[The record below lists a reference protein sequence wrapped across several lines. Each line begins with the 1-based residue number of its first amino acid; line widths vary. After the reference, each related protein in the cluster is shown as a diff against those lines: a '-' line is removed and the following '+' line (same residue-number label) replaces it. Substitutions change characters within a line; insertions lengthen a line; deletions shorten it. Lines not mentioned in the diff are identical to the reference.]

1 MRKIIFYLLLL
12 ISSVSFGQTTLANKL
27 KITAAIKDN
36 LASRVMVQD
45 SLTGEL
51 KWILKSSLGTVK
63 SVTGTSGVTVA
74 LGTTTPVIGLGA
86 ITPTSTNGV
95 SATTMAYNDAT
106 SSIQTQLN
114 GKQPVGTYA
123 TGTGTASGTNTGDNA
138 VNTLYSGLVT
148 NATHTGEVTGA
159 TALTIT
165 NKAVT
170 LAKMDDV
177 ATGTVFYRK
186 TAATG
191 TPEVQT
197 LATLKTDLGLTGTN
211 SGDQTTISGNAGT
224 ATTLQTGRTIAITG
238 DLAYTSPTF
247 NGSANVTAAGTL
259 ATVNANVGSF
269 TNASVTVNG
278 KGLVTAASSGP
289 TPQAALSG
297 TGLVRSTAGA
307 ITYDTNAYITTVNG
321 TAITP
326 SSTNGVSAATMAF
339 NDATSSIQT
348 QLNGKQPS
356 GTYATGTGT
365 ASGTNTGDNAV
376 NSLYSG
382 LVTNAT
388 HTGDATGATA
398 LTVKG
403 INGTLLSGLAT
414 GILKNTTT
422 TGVPS
427 IAVVRTDYAEP
438 TTALATGILKNTTT
452 TGAHTIAVAADFP
465 TLNQNTTG
473 NAATVTTNAN
483 LTGVV
488 TSVGNATA
496 IADGAIALA
505 KLAPTTAGFIPVGAV
520 TTGIP
525 TYVPMSGDVTISS
538 TGVTAIGATKVTNAM
553 LANTAVANLSG
564 TNTGNQTIASTS
576 DATSHTA
583 TLSATGGSLKL
594 VEGSNITLTTSGTG
608 ADGIVTIAST
618 AGGTGTVTAS
628 GGALTANAIVLGA
641 GTTDTKVST
650 GITTD
655 GVAALNLGVN
665 ATTIGK
671 VKLFGNTSGDATIQP
686 SAVAGTATVLTL
698 PATSGTVALLSNIT
712 GTNSGTNTGDNAVNT
727 LYSGLVSNVPT
738 ALSTGTVST
747 ISYGITSD
755 GSSDDIVL
763 PQANTTQA
771 GLLSAA
777 KWNEIV
783 ANTAKVSNAN
793 HTGDATGSTALS
805 VVGINGTLLSSL
817 GTGILK
823 NTTTTGVP
831 SIAVAADFPTL
842 NQNTT
847 GTASNIT
854 GVYGGTITSSQV
866 TTGLGFTPENAANKQ
881 NSLTVDGSGVKY
893 STVDAVNAGLATKQN
908 TIINPVTGTGAGT
921 TNTIPKFTG
930 TSALGDSGISDN
942 GSTTTLTYASTAS
955 IDNRINIINA
965 GNGGAGRGT
974 SITIGV
980 PGSSNSVDGV
990 KLNAFTTGGA
1000 VSLQSTDFAIQT
1012 SLSGTL
1018 SERMRI
1024 ISNGNVLIG
1033 TTTDSGNKLRVNG
1046 TVRLD
1051 NLASGTTTQMV
1062 TSDLNGVLGYQALPS
1077 GGGATNLSYTASPT
1091 NGVVAS
1097 DTGTDA
1103 TIPLA
1108 DGTNAGLLAP
1118 VDYNVLS
1125 NLEANTTN
1133 VTVWNNGKGNINTN
1147 TSYGD
1152 GTLIA
1157 NTTGGSNTAIGYN
1170 VLVSNLTGNF
1180 NTAVGTSTLTNNT
1193 SSNNTA
1199 LGALALT
1206 SNTTGANNTA
1216 VGNLALTNSSGSNS
1230 IAIGNASGR
1239 YITDG
1244 TTAATVIDSSILIGN
1259 NVKVLANS
1267 QTNQTVIG
1275 DGATGNGSN
1284 TTTIGNASTTDT
1296 YLKGAVRGGSFI
1308 STQVTPTAKTATAT
1322 LTIAEI
1328 LTDITT
1334 VTSTT
1339 AVTLTL
1345 PTGTLTDAGVQS
1357 GTLAVNDSFEWT
1369 IINLGTSSGAVTMA
1383 AGTGH
1388 TYVGATAVAIG
1399 TSATFRTRK
1408 TAANT
1413 FVTYRI

>member
-269 TNASVTVNG
+269 TNASVTVNA

-348 QLNGKQPS
+348 QLNGKQAA

-376 NSLYSG
+376 NTLYSG

-422 TGVPS
+422 TGVPT
-427 IAVVRTDYAEP
+427 IATVRTDYAEP

-452 TGAHTIAVAADFP
+452 TGAHTIA
-465 TLNQNTTG
+465 
-473 NAATVTTNAN
+473 
-483 LTGVV
+483 
-488 TSVGNATA
+488 
-496 IADGAIALA
+496 I
-505 KLAPTTAGFIPVGAV
+505 
-520 TTGIP
+520 
-525 TYVPMSGDVTISS
+525 
-538 TGVTAIGATKVTNAM
+538 
-553 LANTAVANLSG
+553 
-564 TNTGNQTIASTS
+564 
-576 DATSHTA
+576 
-583 TLSATGGSLKL
+583 
-594 VEGSNITLTTSGTG
+594 
-608 ADGIVTIAST
+608 
-618 AGGTGTVTAS
+618 
-628 GGALTANAIVLGA
+628 
-641 GTTDTKVST
+641 
-650 GITTD
+650 
-655 GVAALNLGVN
+655 
-665 ATTIGK
+665 
-671 VKLFGNTSGDATIQP
+671 
-686 SAVAGTATVLTL
+686 
-698 PATSGTVALLSNIT
+698 
-712 GTNSGTNTGDNAVNT
+712 
-727 LYSGLVSNVPT
+727 
-738 ALSTGTVST
+738 
-747 ISYGITSD
+747 
-755 GSSDDIVL
+755 
-763 PQANTTQA
+763 
-771 GLLSAA
+771 
-777 KWNEIV
+777 
-783 ANTAKVSNAN
+783 
-793 HTGDATGSTALS
+793 
-805 VVGINGTLLSSL
+805 
-817 GTGILK
+817 
-823 NTTTTGVP
+823 
-831 SIAVAADFPTL
+831 AADFPTL

-866 TTGLGFTPENAANKQ
+866 TTGLGFTPYNATNPSGYTSNTGTVTSVSALTLGTTGTDLSSTVATGTTTPVITLNVPTASATNRGALSSTDWSTFNNKQ
-881 NSLTVDGSGVKY
+881 NALT
-893 STVDAVNAGLATKQN
+893 
-908 TIINPVTGTGAGT
+908 NPITGTGT
-921 TNTIPKFTG
+921 TNSLPKFTDA
-930 TSALGDSGISDN
+930 SALGNSLIYDNGTNVGIGTTTDNGDKLQVNGNLRIYRPGSLEYLQIAVDDVTTNFNGYDSDGYMTYNFNSN
-942 GSTTTLTYASTAS
+942 GST
-955 IDNRINIINA
+955 
-965 GNGGAGRGT
+965 
-974 SITIGV
+974 
-980 PGSSNSVDGV
+980 
-990 KLNAFTTGGA
+990 
-1000 VSLQSTDFAIQT
+1000 
-1012 SLSGTL
+1012 
-1018 SERMRI
+1018 RMRI
-1024 ISNGNVLIG
+1024 ASSGNVLIG
-1033 TTTDSGNKLRVNG
+1033 TTTDSGNQLRVAG

-1051 NLASGTTTQMV
+1051 NLAGTGTRMV
-1062 TSDLNGVLGYQALPS
+1062 IADLNGNLGYQAIPSS
-1077 GGGATNLSYTASPT
+1077 GGSTNLSYTASPT

-1108 DGTNAGLLAP
+1108 DGTNAGLLTP
-1118 VDYNVLS
+1118 SGYGTLSVLESTLS
-1125 NLEANTTN
+1125 NK
-1133 VTVWNNGKGNINTN
+1133 TVWNNGAGNVNTN
-1147 TSYGD
+1147 TSFG
-1152 GTLIA
+1152 GQNLIN
-1157 NTTGGSNTAIGYN
+1157 NTTGSENTAIGYGS
-1170 VLVSNLTGNF
+1170 LTSNITGDF
-1180 NTAVGTSTLTNNT
+1180 NTAVGSSSLSASTGSRNTAIGRATLSSNTASDNTAIGYTSLNSNVLGNNNT
-1193 SSNNTA
+1193 VVGGSSFT
-1199 LGALALT
+1199 LLT
-1206 SNTTGANNTA
+1206 
-1216 VGNLALTNSSGSNS
+1216 SGSNNVG
-1230 IAIGNASGR
+1230 IGGAIGKIA
-1239 YITDG
+1239 DG
-1244 TTAATVIDSSILIGN
+1244 TTDATTIDNSVVIGSSA
-1259 NVKVLANS
+1259 KVLANS
-1267 QTNQTVIG
+1267 QTNQIVIG
-1275 DGATGNGSN
+1275 YSATGNGSN
-1284 TTTIGNASTTDT
+1284 TATIGNSSITDT

-1308 STQVTPTAKTATAT
+1308 SSQVTPTAKTATAT

-1357 GTLAVNDSFEWT
+1357 GTLAVNDSFEWV
-1369 IINLGTSSGAVTMA
+1369 IINLGSSSGAVTMA

-1388 TYVGATAVAIG
+1388 TYVGSATVAIG

>member
-27 KITAAIKDN
+27 KITGAIKDN

-74 LGTTTPVIGLGA
+74 LGTSTPVIGLGA

-186 TAATG
+186 TASTG

-238 DLAYTSPTF
+238 DLAYTSPAF

-269 TNASVTVNG
+269 TNASITVNG

-297 TGLVRSTAGA
+297 TGLVRSTAGS
-307 ITYDTNAYITTVNG
+307 ITYDTSAYITTVNG

-376 NSLYSG
+376 NTLYSG

-403 INGTLLSGLAT
+403 INGTLLST
-414 GILKNTTT
+414 
-422 TGVPS
+422 
-427 IAVVRTDYAEP
+427 
-438 TTALATGILKNTTT
+438 
-452 TGAHTIAVAADFP
+452 
-465 TLNQNTTG
+465 
-473 NAATVTTNAN
+473 
-483 LTGVV
+483 
-488 TSVGNATA
+488 
-496 IADGAIALA
+496 
-505 KLAPTTAGFIPVGAV
+505 
-520 TTGIP
+520 
-525 TYVPMSGDVTISS
+525 
-538 TGVTAIGATKVTNAM
+538 
-553 LANTAVANLSG
+553 
-564 TNTGNQTIASTS
+564 
-576 DATSHTA
+576 
-583 TLSATGGSLKL
+583 
-594 VEGSNITLTTSGTG
+594 
-608 ADGIVTIAST
+608 
-618 AGGTGTVTAS
+618 
-628 GGALTANAIVLGA
+628 
-641 GTTDTKVST
+641 
-650 GITTD
+650 
-655 GVAALNLGVN
+655 
-665 ATTIGK
+665 
-671 VKLFGNTSGDATIQP
+671 
-686 SAVAGTATVLTL
+686 
-698 PATSGTVALLSNIT
+698 
-712 GTNSGTNTGDNAVNT
+712 
-727 LYSGLVSNVPT
+727 
-738 ALSTGTVST
+738 
-747 ISYGITSD
+747 
-755 GSSDDIVL
+755 
-763 PQANTTQA
+763 
-771 GLLSAA
+771 
-777 KWNEIV
+777 
-783 ANTAKVSNAN
+783 
-793 HTGDATGSTALS
+793 
-805 VVGINGTLLSSL
+805 L

-866 TTGLGFTPENAANKQ
+866 TTGLGFTPYNATNPSGYTSNTGTVTSVSALTLGTTGTDLSSTVATGTTTPIITLNVPTASATNRGVLSSVDWTTFNNKFTLP
-881 NSLTVDGSGVKY
+881 SLTTGSVLF
-893 STVDAVNAGLATKQN
+893 S
-908 TIINPVTGTGAGT
+908 
-921 TNTIPKFTG
+921 
-930 TSALGDSGISDN
+930 N
-942 GSTTTLTYASTAS
+942 GSTIAQNNSNFFWDNTNNRLGIGTTSLNQLLSISSSSVGGSTFGLYNTAS
-955 IDNRINIINA
+955 NADNRNWA
-965 GNGGAGRGT
+965 L
-974 SITIGV
+974 
-980 PGSSNSVDGV
+980 
-990 KLNAFTTGGA
+990 KLNANNYGDLGFFVSSSNGGNPE
-1000 VSLQSTDFAIQT
+1000 
-1012 SLSGTL
+1012 SGSIPML
-1018 SERMRI
+1018 INKS
-1024 ISNGNVLIG
+1024 GNVLIG
-1033 TTTDSGNKLRVNG
+1033 TTTDNGNKLRVNG
-1046 TVRLD
+1046 TSFFDNDMFTYDNGGIFFSGSGTFTSGIFQNATGLVLQAGGSPRLVAKPTGVVNIT
-1051 NLASGTTTQMV
+1051 NLAGTGTRMV
-1062 TSDLNGVLGYQALPS
+1062 IADLNGDLGYQAIPSS
-1077 GGGATNLSYTASPT
+1077 GGSTNLSYTASST

-1108 DGTNAGLLAP
+1108 NATNAGLLDPAGS
-1118 VDYNVLS
+1118 NILSVL
-1125 NLEANTTN
+1125 NANTTDK
-1133 VTVWNNGKGNINTN
+1133 TVWNNGHGGVLSNVSFGS
-1147 TSYGD
+1147 TS
-1152 GTLIA
+1152 LSN
-1157 NTTGGSNTAIGYN
+1157 NTTGAGNSVFGYSS
-1170 VLVSNLTGNF
+1170 LVSNSTGSF
-1180 NTAVGTSTLTNNT
+1180 
-1193 SSNNTA
+1193 NTA
-1199 LGALALT
+1199 LGASSLAT
-1206 SNTTGANNTA
+1206 SNGSQNTA
-1216 VGNLALTNSSGSNS
+1216 VGYSSLALSTASGNTAVGYSSLANNVSGTANAIMGDSSFFGLTSGSNNVGIGAS
-1230 IAIGNASGR
+1230 IGKIA
-1239 YITDG
+1239 DG
-1244 TTAATVIDSSILIGN
+1244 TTNATAIDNSVVIGN
-1259 NVKVLANS
+1259 LAKVLANS
-1267 QTNQTVIG
+1267 QTNQIVIG
-1275 DGATGNGSN
+1275 YNATGNGSN
-1284 TTTIGNASTTDT
+1284 TTTIGNSSTTDT
-1296 YLKGAVRGGSFI
+1296 YLKGVVRGGSFI

-1357 GTLAVNDSFEWT
+1357 GTLAVNESFEWT